1 MMLQKTI
8 FTILLFLSINCIIQG
23 QSKYEVLK
31 FKEVFEVHKHTDN
44 YSFAKNT
51 KNEVQVVFSGLFLFY
66 KYFVSSQDVVSC
78 VFYPSCSVYALQ
90 TIQKNGIAEGMLATF
105 DRLCRCNGL
114 SPDKYDIHKESR
126 LFYDPVE

>member
-1 MMLQKTI
+1 MLQKTTFI
-8 FTILLFLSINCIIQG
+8 ILLFLSNSLFIRA
-23 QSKYEVLK
+23 QSKDEVLK
-31 FKEVFEVHKHTDN
+31 LRNVFEVHRHSES
-44 YSFAKNT
+44 YAFARDT
-51 KNEVQVVFSGLFLFY
+51 KNEVQTIFSGLFLFY

-90 TIQKNGIAEGMLATF
+90 TIQKNGIIVGTMATF

-126 LFYDPVE
+126 LFYDPVQ

>member
-1 MMLQKTI
+1 
-8 FTILLFLSINCIIQG
+8 LLFLSSNLLIQA
-23 QSKYEVLK
+23 QSKDEVLK
-31 FKEVFEVHKHTDN
+31 LRNVFEVHQHSES
-44 YSFAKNT
+44 YAFARDT
-51 KNEVQVVFSGLFLFY
+51 KNEVQTIFSGLFLFY

-90 TIQKNGIAEGMLATF
+90 TIQKNGIIVGTMATF

-126 LFYDPVE
+126 LFYDPVQ

>member
-1 MMLQKTI
+1 MI
-8 FTILLFLSINCIIQG
+8 RG
-23 QSKYEVLK
+23 QSKEDLLK
-31 FKEVFEVHKHTDN
+31 FRDTFDVQRHTES
-44 YSFAKNT
+44 YTFAKNT
-51 KNEVQVVFSGLFLFY
+51 KNEVQVIFSGLFLFY

-90 TIQKNGIAEGMLATF
+90 TIQKNGITEGILATF

-114 SPDKYDIHKESR
+114 SPDKYEIHTETH

>member
-1 MMLQKTI
+1 L
-8 FTILLFLSINCIIQG
+8 IQA
-23 QSKYEVLK
+23 QSKDEVLK
-31 FKEVFEVHKHTDN
+31 LRNVFEVHQHSES
-44 YSFAKNT
+44 YAFARDT
-51 KNEVQVVFSGLFLFY
+51 KNEVQTIFSGLFLFY

-90 TIQKNGIAEGMLATF
+90 TIQKNGIIVGTMATF

-126 LFYDPVE
+126 LFYDPVQ

>member
-1 MMLQKTI
+1 MLQKTTFI
-8 FTILLFLSINCIIQG
+8 ILLFLSSNLLIQA
-23 QSKYEVLK
+23 QSKDEVLK
-31 FKEVFEVHKHTDN
+31 LRNVFEVHQHSES
-44 YSFAKNT
+44 YAFARDT
-51 KNEVQVVFSGLFLFY
+51 KNEVQTIFSGLFLFY

-90 TIQKNGIAEGMLATF
+90 TIQKNGIIVGTMATF

-126 LFYDPVE
+126 LFYDPVQ